1 MKIKKF
7 FSILLCVL
15 FLISPV
21 QAFAS
26 AYVSDSQ
33 IVSAKTPSEAS
44 ETELAWSLRFGNSYK
59 DAPSNQTVVGDTLL
73 VMSNKKILKLDV
85 ETGKTL
91 KSADMVDMPSFGNTA
106 PLYADGVIYCPLDN
120 AKIQAFNFKTM

>member
-44 ETELAWSLRFGNSYK
+44 ETELAWSVRFGNSYK

-73 VMSNKKILKLDV
+73 VMSNKKLLKLDV

-91 KSADMVDMPSFGNTA
+91 KSADMVDMAEQAGQEA
-106 PLYADGVIYCPLDN
+106 N
-120 AKIQAFNFKTM
+120 AINPNEEPEAKEEDEEAAEDES